1 MIALFR
7 VSELEKDGGKIL
19 VDDVNISEIGTDALR
34 SSISIIP
41 QDPVLFSNTVIYNLD
56 PFSIKSQDELWHSLY
71 KVQLA
76 EVVASLPLGLDE
88 FVAEGGENFSQ
99 GQRQL
104 LCIARS
110 LLRNPKILIM
120 DKATASI
127 DNATDAIIQEM
138 IRSYFGSAT

>member
-56 PFSIKSQDELWHSLY
+56 PFSIELVLS
-71 KVQLA
+71 
-76 EVVASLPLGLDE
+76 
-88 FVAEGGENFSQ
+88 
-99 GQRQL
+99 
-104 LCIARS
+104 
-110 LLRNPKILIM
+110 
-120 DKATASI
+120 SI
-127 DNATDAIIQEM
+127 W
-138 IRSYFGSAT
+138 R